1 MKRMLSVLLALTLAL
16 SMCTFAM
23 AEGTAEKVMGTT
35 HFPCNEKGLPDL
47 GGVTLTI
54 WIPMDSTYA
63 TFCNNYGEMA
73 IVKQLESMLN
83 VNLEFVHPPVDQ
95 IATSFSLML
104 TENKLP
110 DMIFSGCVDSY
121 YQGGVTMAYEDGFLA
136 DYTALVG
143 PEMTPNYWAKVM
155 SEPYLAVG
163 AVDDQGRNYRLG
175 CMVSGSEESC
185 TCMWGLMIRKDYL
198 EKAAMKAPET
208 IDEWYQMLT
217 AFKGM
222 GIKYPLLLNKSNIW
236 QTRNAFSS
244 AWNIDARNFYI
255 RGDGTLAYGPTSPE
269 FKDYLTTLH
278 KWYSE
283 GLINPDFM
291 NNSRTETWSMIAN
304 DEAGAVCDHTYAY
317 AAQYYDVVEKQNP
330 DKALVAAQMPKL
342 NAGDPLTRVMY
353 TSHRLDT
360 GNAKYIVSTTEHL
373 KECVAF
379 LDALYIKDIE
389 FLMSNGIEGIG
400 YSMNEFNYPVINEL
414 SASDASVEDKL
425 SQRIWEF
432 ETESDSDKNYIVTSK
447 YCYGVQPETVE
458 LYTQCDYDGIFPDF
472 AVSFTKDE
480 AEVIAKYKSDVNTY
494 RDEMILKF
502 ITGTEPLDQ
511 FDAFVKNINELGLTQ
526 LTEAHQSAY
535 ARYLTRKD
543 ALAK

>member
-1 MKRMLSVLLALTLAL
+1 
-16 SMCTFAM
+16 
-23 AEGTAEKVMGTT
+23 
-35 HFPCNEKGLPDL
+35 
-47 GGVTLTI
+47 
-54 WIPMDSTYA
+54 
-63 TFCNNYGEMA
+63 
-73 IVKQLESMLN
+73 
-83 VNLEFVHPPVDQ
+83 
-95 IATSFSLML
+95 
-104 TENKLP
+104 
-110 DMIFSGCVDSY
+110 
-121 YQGGVTMAYEDGFLA
+121 
-136 DYTALVG
+136 
-143 PEMTPNYWAKVM
+143 
-155 SEPYLAVG
+155 
-163 AVDDQGRNYRLG
+163 
-175 CMVSGSEESC
+175 
-185 TCMWGLMIRKDYL
+185 
-198 EKAAMKAPET
+198 
-208 IDEWYQMLT
+208 
-217 AFKGM
+217 
-222 GIKYPLLLNKSNIW
+222 
-236 QTRNAFSS
+236 
-244 AWNIDARNFYI
+244 
-255 RGDGTLAYGPTSPE
+255 AYGPTSPE

-458 LYTQCDYDGIFPDF
+458 LYTQCGYDGIFPDF

-511 FDAFVKNINELGLTQ
+511 FDDFVKNINELGLTQ